1 MLVSSCTKPV
11 TNYKSHLECIK
22 DFADAGFDCID
33 ISLFDMEKGC
43 DSVFLND
50 NWQNYAKELK
60 AEAENHGIFYNQAHA
75 PYKMD
80 MRKYLQSDLAKQDVI
95 FRLTRAIEV
104 AATVGAAAIVIHPI
118 HCWEYSTFSHE
129 EAFRIN
135 KEFYGLL
142 APTAKKNGI
151 KIAIENMWERDKKTG
166 KITQS
171 VCSDPNELAYYI
183 DELNKM
189 SDCFVACLD
198 IGHCV
203 LTGIS
208 PDTAIFIL
216 GERLAA
222 LHIHDNDLKGDKH
235 TLPTL
240 GKIDY
245 SAVMKALKENNYRG
259 VFTLESHGFISGFDK
274 SFHSEALKF
283 AVSVS
288 RHLINSVN
296 M

>member
-1 MLVSSCTKPV
+1 MLVSTCTKPV
-11 TNYKSHLECIK
+11 TNYKSHLECVK

-33 ISLFDMEKGC
+33 ISLFDMEKGT
-43 DSVFLND
+43 DSVFLSD
-50 NWQNYAKELK
+50 NWQDYAKRLK
-60 AEAENHGIFYNQAHA
+60 SEAEKHGIFYNQAHA

-80 MRKYLQSDLAKQDVI
+80 MRKYLQNPCDRQDI
-95 FRLTRAIEV
+95 LFRLTRAIEV

-118 HCWEYSTFSHE
+118 HCWDYSTRSLD
-129 EAFRIN
+129 EAFEIN

-142 APTAKKNGI
+142 APVAQKNGI
-151 KIAIENMWERDKKTG
+151 KIAIENMWERDRKTG
-166 KITQS
+166 KIVKS

-183 DELNKM
+183 DELNKTH
-189 SDCFVACLD
+189 DCFVACLD

-208 PDTAIFIL
+208 PDTAIFVL
-216 GERLAA
+216 GDRLAA

-245 SAVMKALKENNYRG
+245 VSVVNALKENGYRG

-274 SFHSEALKF
+274 SFHREALKF
-283 AVSVS
+283 SATLS
-288 RHLINSVN
+288 RHLIDSVN
-296 M
+296 I